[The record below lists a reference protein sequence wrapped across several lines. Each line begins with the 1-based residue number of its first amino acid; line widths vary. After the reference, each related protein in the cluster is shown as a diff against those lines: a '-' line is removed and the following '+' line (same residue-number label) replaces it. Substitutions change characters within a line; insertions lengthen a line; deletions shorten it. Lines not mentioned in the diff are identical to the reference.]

1 MKKTTITL
9 LTILFAF
16 ASCEQDSEPA
26 CCFNKVAYFG
36 VKKNLTK
43 VQRMKRTEWQVM
55 EDKHEGTAYNAFRPK
70 QRLEFGEE
78 IIS

>member
-16 ASCEQDSEPA
+16 TSCEQDSEPA
-26 CCFNKVAYFG
+26 CSFNKAANLG

-43 VQRMKRTEWQVM
+43 VQRMKRTE
-55 EDKHEGTAYNAFRPK
+55 
-70 QRLEFGEE
+70 
-78 IIS
+78 